1 MDSRR
6 INFRLLQ
13 VFRAV
18 VQAGSISQAARQLH
32 LTQPTVSLQL
42 KSLRDI
48 VGEPLL
54 ETHREGITL
63 TPAGEYFYQAAGDVL
78 GRFDDLG
85 QQLQR
90 FRGGEVGKLTIGLV
104 TTAKYLVAQLLS
116 SFAEQFPDIEVI
128 LNIANRGTILE
139 RFRDQA
145 DDLYWFSHPPTGT
158 DVDAEPLVRN
168 PLQLIAPP
176 NHWAAGQTITF
187 SQLHEERFLIREPGS
202 ATRMLFEAWLSG
214 QGFGLRQ
221 TMQIES
227 NEAIRLGVA
236 SGLGLA
242 VISEH
247 PLAHG
252 AEQVATLKI
261 KGFPLQSYW
270 YLVRHRQRYE
280 SYAAHTFVS
289 HVRERLPQIIESR
302 WLVPTT
308 EA

>member
-13 VFRAV
+13 VFRTV

-42 KSLRDI
+42 KSLSDI

-54 ETHREGITL
+54 ESHREGITM
-63 TPAGEYFYQAAGDVL
+63 TPAGEYFYQAAGDAL
-78 GRFDDLG
+78 GRFDDLEL
-85 QQLQR
+85 QLQR
-90 FRGGEVGKLTIGLV
+90 YRGGETGKLSIGLV

-128 LNIANRGTILE
+128 LNIGNRGTVLQ
-139 RFRDQA
+139 RFAEQA
-145 DDLYWFSHPPTGT
+145 DDLYWFSHPPTGA
-158 DVDAEPLVRN
+158 DVEAEPLVRN

-176 NHWAAGQTITF
+176 NHWAAGKTITF
-187 SQLHEERFLIREPGS
+187 PELHGERFLIREPGS
-202 ATRMLFEAWLSG
+202 ATRMLFEAWLSS
-214 QGFGLRQ
+214 QGYGLQQ

-252 AEQVATLKI
+252 AEHVTTLSMR
-261 KGFPLQSYW
+261 GFPLQSYW
-270 YLVRHRQRYE
+270 YLVRHRERYE

-289 HVRERLPQIIESR
+289 HVRERLPQVIEPR
-302 WLVPTT
+302 WLLPKT